1 MSNVTAP
8 QRLLK
13 QPAEVRKYSMDFSNL
28 LSTSETILTSGVYPK
43 IGSELINGGSSDLTI
58 TSKQVEGQTVSF
70 FCSGGSDGKSYRIE
84 VTIFTN
90 ADQIF
95 EGDGILRVTDR

>member
-28 LSTSETILTSGVYPK
+28 IGSSESILTSGVYPK
-43 IGSELINGGSSDLTI
+43 VESELIIGGNSDLSI
-58 TSKQVEGQTVSF
+58 TSKQVEGNTVSF
-70 FCSGGSDGKSYRIE
+70 FCSGGTDGKSYRIE
-84 VTIFTN
+84 VTIVTN
-90 ADQIF
+90 AEQIF

>member
-28 LSTSETILTSGVYPK
+28 VATNESILTSGVYPK
-43 IGSELINGGSSDLTI
+43 ITSELINGGSSDLII
-58 TSKQVEGQTVSF
+58 TSEQVEGNTVSF

-84 VTIFTN
+84 VTIATN

>member
-13 QPAEVRKYSMDFSNL
+13 QPSEVRKYSMDFSNL
-28 LSTSETILTSGVYPK
+28 LGGSESILTSGVYPQVT
-43 IGSELINGGSSDLTI
+43 SELINGGPSDLSI
-58 TSKQVEGQTVSF
+58 TSEQVEGNTVSF

-84 VTIFTN
+84 VKIATN